1 MEIMDMSPLGLF
13 LNAGIISK
21 CVMAVLLLA
30 SVWTWVL
37 IIDGIYVAV
46 QINKSLHTARKENN
60 VGVLWPIID
69 DFQKARKV
77 YIADETERQKR
88 LRIREYT
95 KSSIQRFMSDAKGE
109 LSNLAVVSSVGP
121 FIGLFGTVW
130 GIISSFAGIAETQET
145 SLAVVAPG
153 IAEALAA
160 TAYGL
165 GAAIPAAI
173 AYNRIGATFARL
185 NQEINDY
192 MSLYAGNRQNILKSR
207 HKTNDGNIIIR

>member
-1 MEIMDMSPLGLF
+1 MEVVDMSPLGLF
-13 LNAGIISK
+13 LNAGIVSK
-21 CVMAVLLLA
+21 CVMIVLLLA

-37 IIDGIYVAV
+37 IIDGLYVAI
-46 QINKSLHTARKENN
+46 QIDNSLKTALKDNN

-69 DFQKARKV
+69 DFQKARKSL
-77 YIADETERQKR
+77 INDETSRQR
-88 LRIREYT
+88 RQRIREYT
-95 KSSIQRFMSDAKGE
+95 KNSIQRFMSDAKGE
-109 LSNLAVVSSVGP
+109 LSNLAIVSSVGP

-173 AYNRIGATFARL
+173 AYNRIGATFAKL

-192 MSLYAGNRQNILKSR
+192 MSIYSSNR
-207 HKTNDGNIIIR
+207 KTY

>member
-1 MEIMDMSPLGLF
+1 MEVVDMSPLGLF
-13 LNAGIISK
+13 LNAGIVSK
-21 CVMAVLLLA
+21 CVMIVLLLA

-37 IIDGIYVAV
+37 IIDGLYVAI
-46 QINKSLHTARKENN
+46 QIDKSLKKALKDNN

-69 DFQKARKV
+69 DFQKARK
-77 YIADETERQKR
+77 YLINDETSRQKR
-88 LRIREYT
+88 QRIREYT
-95 KSSIQRFMSDAKGE
+95 KNSIQRFMSDAKGE
-109 LSNLAVVSSVGP
+109 LSNLAIVSSVGP

-173 AYNRIGATFARL
+173 AYNRIGATFAKL

-192 MSLYAGNRQNILKSR
+192 MSLYASNR
-207 HKTNDGNIIIR
+207 KTY

>member
-1 MEIMDMSPLGLF
+1 MEIIDMSPLGLF

-21 CVMAVLLLA
+21 SVMAILLLA

-37 IIDGIYVAV
+37 IIDGLYVAI
-46 QINKSLHTARKENN
+46 QINRSLQSAREDNN
-60 VGVLWPIID
+60 IGVLWPIID
-69 DFQKARKV
+69 DFQMARNV
-77 YIADETERQKR
+77 IIADETGQQKR
-88 LRIREYT
+88 LRIRKYT
-95 KSSIQRFMSDAKGE
+95 TNSIQRFMSDAKGE
-109 LSNLAVVSSVGP
+109 LSNLAIVSSVGP

-185 NQEINDY
+185 NQELNDY
-192 MSLYAGNRQNILKSR
+192 MSLYAGKR
-207 HKTNDGNIIIR
+207 HIY

>member
-1 MEIMDMSPLGLF
+1 MSPLGLF
-13 LNAGIISK
+13 LNAGIVSK
-21 CVMAVLLLA
+21 CVMGVLLLA

-37 IIDGIYVAV
+37 IIDGLYVAI
-46 QINKSLHTARKENN
+46 QIDKSLKIALKDNN
-60 VGVLWPIID
+60 IGVLWPIID
-69 DFQKARKV
+69 DFQKARKAL
-77 YIADETERQKR
+77 ISGETGRQKR
-88 LRIREYT
+88 QRIREYT
-95 KSSIQRFMSDAKGE
+95 RNSIQRFMSDAKGE
-109 LSNLAVVSSVGP
+109 LSNLAIVSSVGP

-145 SLAVVAPG
+145 SLAIVAPG

-173 AYNRIGATFARL
+173 AYNRIGATFAKL

-192 MSLYAGNRQNILKSR
+192 MSLYASNRN
-207 HKTNDGNIIIR
+207 TY

>member
-1 MEIMDMSPLGLF
+1 MEIIDMSPLGLF
-13 LNAGIISK
+13 MRAGLVSK
-21 CVMAVLLLA
+21 FVMFVLVAA

-37 IIDGIYVAV
+37 IIDGVYVV
-46 QINKSLHTARKENN
+46 IQIKRSIDTARKENN

-69 DFQKARKV
+69 DFQKAYTV
-77 YIADETERQKR
+77 VILDESPSQKKR
-88 LRIREYT
+88 RIREYT
-95 KSSIQRFMSDAKGE
+95 VNSIQRFMFDARGE
-109 LSNLAVVSSVGP
+109 LSNLAIVSSVGP

-130 GIISSFAGIAETQET
+130 GIITSFSGIAETQET

-173 AYNRIGATFARL
+173 AYNRIGASFNRL
-185 NQEINDY
+185 NQDVSDY
-192 MSLYAGNRQNILKSR
+192 LSSYASKKNVY
-207 HKTNDGNIIIR
+207 

>member
-1 MEIMDMSPLGLF
+1 MEVVDMSPLGLF
-13 LNAGIISK
+13 LNAGIVSK
-21 CVMAVLLLA
+21 CVMIVLLLA

-37 IIDGIYVAV
+37 IIDGLYVAI
-46 QINKSLHTARKENN
+46 QIHKSLKMALNDNN
-60 VGVLWPIID
+60 VGVLWPVID
-69 DFQKARKV
+69 DFQKARKAL
-77 YIADETERQKR
+77 IADETGRQKR
-88 LRIREYT
+88 QRIREYT
-95 KSSIQRFMSDAKGE
+95 RNSIQRFMSDARGE
-109 LSNLAVVSSVGP
+109 LSNLAIVSSVGP

-173 AYNRIGATFARL
+173 AYNRIGASFARL
-185 NQEINDY
+185 NQEIDDY
-192 MSLYAGNRQNILKSR
+192 MSLYASNRQ
-207 HKTNDGNIIIR
+207 TY

>member
-1 MEIMDMSPLGLF
+1 MEIIDMSPLGLF
-13 LNAGIISK
+13 LNAGIVSK
-21 CVMAVLLLA
+21 CVMGVLLLA

-37 IIDGIYVAV
+37 IIDGLYVAI
-46 QINKSLHTARKENN
+46 QIDKSLKIALKDNN
-60 VGVLWPIID
+60 IGVLWPIID
-69 DFQKARKV
+69 DFQKARKAL
-77 YIADETERQKR
+77 ISGETGRQKR
-88 LRIREYT
+88 QRIREYT
-95 KSSIQRFMSDAKGE
+95 RNSIQRFMSDARGE
-109 LSNLAVVSSVGP
+109 LSNLAIVSSVGP

-173 AYNRIGATFARL
+173 AYNRIGASFARL
-185 NQEINDY
+185 NQEIDDY
-192 MSLYAGNRQNILKSR
+192 MSLYASNRQ
-207 HKTNDGNIIIR
+207 TY

>member
-1 MEIMDMSPLGLF
+1 MEIIDMSPLGLF

-21 CVMAVLLLA
+21 SVMAILLLA

-37 IIDGIYVAV
+37 IIDGLYVAI
-46 QINKSLHTARKENN
+46 QINRSLQSAREDNN
-60 VGVLWPIID
+60 IGVLWPIID
-69 DFQKARKV
+69 DFQMARKV
-77 YIADETERQKR
+77 IIADETGQQKR
-88 LRIREYT
+88 LRIRKYT
-95 KSSIQRFMSDAKGE
+95 TNSIQRFMSDAKGE
-109 LSNLAVVSSVGP
+109 LSNLAIVSSVGP

-185 NQEINDY
+185 NQELNDY
-192 MSLYAGNRQNILKSR
+192 MSLYAGKR
-207 HKTNDGNIIIR
+207 HIY

>member
-1 MEIMDMSPLGLF
+1 MEVVDMSPLGLF
-13 LNAGIISK
+13 LSAGIVSK
-21 CVMAVLLLA
+21 CVMIVLLLA

-37 IIDGIYVAV
+37 IIDGLYVAI
-46 QINKSLHTARKENN
+46 QIDKSLKTAIKDNN

-69 DFQKARKV
+69 DFQKARKSLV
-77 YIADETERQKR
+77 TDETSRQTR
-88 LRIREYT
+88 QRIREYT
-95 KSSIQRFMSDAKGE
+95 KNSIQRFMSDAKGE
-109 LSNLAVVSSVGP
+109 LSNLAIVSSVGP

-173 AYNRIGATFARL
+173 AYNRIGATFAKL

-192 MSLYAGNRQNILKSR
+192 MSLYASNRKIY
-207 HKTNDGNIIIR
+207 

>member
-1 MEIMDMSPLGLF
+1 MEVVDMSPLGLF
-13 LNAGIISK
+13 LNAGIVSK
-21 CVMAVLLLA
+21 CVMIVLLLA

-37 IIDGIYVAV
+37 IIDGLYVAI
-46 QINKSLHTARKENN
+46 QIHKSLKMALNDNN
-60 VGVLWPIID
+60 VGVLWPVID
-69 DFQKARKV
+69 DFQKARKAL
-77 YIADETERQKR
+77 IADETGRQKR
-88 LRIREYT
+88 QRIREYT
-95 KSSIQRFMSDAKGE
+95 KNSIQRFMSDARGE
-109 LSNLAVVSSVGP
+109 LSNLAIVSSVGP

-173 AYNRIGATFARL
+173 AYNRIGASFARL
-185 NQEINDY
+185 NQEIDDY
-192 MSLYAGNRQNILKSR
+192 MSLYASNRQ
-207 HKTNDGNIIIR
+207 TY